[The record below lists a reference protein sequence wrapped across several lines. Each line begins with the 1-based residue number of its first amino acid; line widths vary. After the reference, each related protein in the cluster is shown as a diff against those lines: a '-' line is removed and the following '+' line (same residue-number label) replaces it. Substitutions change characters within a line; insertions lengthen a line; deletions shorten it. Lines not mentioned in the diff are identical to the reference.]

1 MREILET
8 ACAGHVSTY
17 KLMERQKKKA
27 AVLFVSEAG
36 VSVARRMAE
45 LFYNSLPRQIEVEF
59 LGYDYLSLKH
69 AEELEDLKSRY
80 DILFVS
86 GTANPELKDVAF
98 IPMEDIISMREIE
111 RSAGCSFC
119 ICRKTTCG
127 PSTSGC

>member
-1 MREILET
+1 M
-8 ACAGHVSTY
+8 
-17 KLMERQKKKA
+17 
-27 AVLFVSEAG
+27 
-36 VSVARRMAE
+36 ARRMAE

-69 AEELEDLKSRY
+69 AEELEGLKSRY

-111 RSAGCSFC
+111 RIGRMFFSVYAGRRPAGLPPAAAEKFFPAE
-119 ICRKTTCG
+119 CRAAPDHPERRQDPWTW
-127 PSTSGC
+127 STPDWIGCRR